1 MANNLL
7 LVMGSGNRDEANFEN
22 GEVFNIHREN
32 SKEHLSFGYGIH
44 FCLGS
49 PLAKLEFKTVLE
61 EVTRLIP
68 DLKIKKNKNLLLPQ
82 ILRSGLQW
90 LWCRVVNS

>member
-49 PLAKLEFKTVLE
+49 QLAKLEFKTVLE

-68 DLKIKKNKNLLLPQ
+68 DLKIKNLLLPQ

-90 LWCRVVNS
+90 LWK